1 MAISDVKMT
10 MSMDNTKV
18 LSGLKQA
25 QGAVQDFGQSVSKEM
40 TAKLKMALSMTAI
53 EEATRRTG
61 KWAQEIDQTSKS
73 MGIANETLQLL
84 QLLASKTGTPKDA
97 VVGMFESIG
106 KARDQAIAGNQDMI
120 NAFARLGVTMQDL
133 RTKSKDVF
141 VGMAAD
147 KIKAL
152 ASANNGIE
160 KAGQQARGAVA
171 AVTGNT
177 PEAFIDAIV
186 GAIKEGFESTKTE
199 AVSAGD
205 IIPEQDVSNMSAT
218 FSEIG
223 QNFKDIMTDLTPVFA
238 VLLSLFNTLVLALGG
253 IVGAIKDIW
262 NIVTGVLTGDF
273 SKAMDGV
280 KDIGG
285 LLANAA
291 FGIVKGVASLFDLIL
306 GAALNLRA
314 AIFGKLPII
323 GKRFEEE
330 AKKFKEMG
338 GTAEAVG
345 DWQKKMNKGAGF
357 SEKTAKRGAALGEVA
372 AIVATGG
379 EAGVGV
385 AMEEGA
391 SVVAGAA
398 AKAGLKRIATK
409 AKAFETTAGKIASGK
424 RGLFGERTIANKIR
438 WGQFEK
444 GLKDWESTI
453 GETTSRQVSEEEM
466 ASRTG
471 EDSSVLGGQPT
482 VRVALEGEVP
492 PNIEAYK
499 HAANYHIRTA
509 GEAGLRARKI
519 LMAGRTTLGI
529 GGAGGLAGAKTTGG
543 VVGTPSPDVTP
554 ILPMTGMLEGTK
566 AGGGSM
572 LSMGGLFGSNF
583 QSKMIKLNERMVS
596 LLANIATNT
605 QASRGSEFNSAGG
618 ASNIGGMAGGI

>member
-40 TAKLKMALSMTAI
+40 TAKLKMALSMAAI

-120 NAFARLGVTMQDL
+120 NAFARLGITMTDL

-152 ASANNGIE
+152 ASANGGIE
-160 KAGQQARGAVA
+160 KAGQQERGAVA

-177 PEAFIDAIV
+177 PEAFIDAVV
-186 GAIKEGFESTKTE
+186 GGIKKEGFESTKKE
-199 AVSAGD
+199 AVSKGD
-205 IIPEQDVSNMSAT
+205 IVPEKEVSNMSAT
-218 FSEIG
+218 FAEIG
-223 QNFKDIMTDLTPVFA
+223 QNFKDIMTDLTPVFG

-253 IVGAIKDIW
+253 IVSVLKDVW
-262 NIVTGVLTGDF
+262 NMVTGLLSGDF
-273 SKAMDGV
+273 SKAWEGL

-285 LLANAA
+285 LLGNAILGVIK
-291 FGIVKGVASLFDLIL
+291 GIASLLDLVIGSL
-306 GAALNLRA
+306 LNWYA
-314 AIFGKLPII
+314 KVPII
-323 GKRFEEE
+323 GKYFEGA
-330 AKKFKEMG
+330 AKTFKETG
-338 GTAEAVG
+338 GTAGMVG
-345 DWQKKMNKGAGF
+345 DWQKKMNEKAGF

-391 SVVAGAA
+391 SAVAGAA
-398 AKAGLKRIATK
+398 AKVGLKKIATR
-409 AKAFETTAGKIASGK
+409 ARAFENTAGEIASGE
-424 RGLFGERTIANKIR
+424 RGLFGGKTIQDKIVGYKTNKQI
-438 WGQFEK
+438 K
-444 GLKDWESTI
+444 
-453 GETTSRQVSEEEM
+453 
-466 ASRTG
+466 
-471 EDSSVLGGQPT
+471 
-482 VRVALEGEVP
+482 ALEKSGEMDKLINKNVFD
-492 PNIEAYK
+492 IGDEMKAEGK
-499 HAANYHIRTA
+499 FKAATPEKMHEVLDEMFARSKKKIATELSDA
-509 GEAGLRARKI
+509 TLPGVVKTLKKVKIGLGA
-519 LMAGRTTLGI
+519 A
-529 GGAGGLAGAKTTGG
+529 GAGGVAGAKLTGG